1 MTENNIQEEKR
12 SLNFIEQ
19 IVEADLAEGK
29 NGGRLQTRFPP
40 EPNGYLHIGH
50 AKAIA
55 LDFGIAKKYGG
66 VCNLRMDDTNPQKE
80 DMEYVRAIEHDIEWL
95 GFKWGKV
102 LYASDYFQELWD
114 LAVELIKR
122 GKAYVDE
129 QSAEEIAAQ
138 KGTPTT
144 PGIESPYR
152 NRPVEESLKLFEEM
166 NSGNVEPGKM
176 VLRAKIDMTSDN
188 MHFRDPIM
196 YRVLNMPHWRTG
208 NKWNAYPMYDYTHG
222 QCDYWEGV
230 THSLC
235 TLEFVSHRPLYDLFV
250 DWAKE
255 VDHDLGK
262 HPELNPADNWDI
274 NDYRSRQT
282 EFNKLNL
289 THILLSKRNLL
300 ILVNEHVVDG
310 WDDPRMPTIS
320 AFRRKGYSPESI
332 LAFIDKIGYTKFD
345 ALNQMSLFESAV
357 REDLNKRAMRVSAVL
372 DPVKLVITNFPEGK
386 TEVYNA
392 VNNPENEADGTHE
405 IEFSRELWIER
416 DDFMEDAPKKF
427 FRLGPG
433 KEVRLK
439 NSYII
444 RCPETDCCKKD
455 ADGNVVE
462 VYAELIPETKTGEAN
477 SNMKIKGKTIH
488 WVSCNHCLEAEVR
501 NYDRLWMVENP
512 RDEVAAYSKEQGKDR
527 IDIDDMRK
535 FLNPDSLEIKKAY
548 VEKWCSTRKPLDY
561 LQFQRIGYYTL
572 DYTSTPDHLVFN
584 KTVGLKDTWKPANA

>member
-1 MTENNIQEEKR
+1 MTEIEEKNEGQEK

-19 IVEADLAEGK
+19 KIEQDLAEGK
-29 NGGRLQTRFPP
+29 NGGRVQTRFPP

-55 LDFGIAKKYGG
+55 LDFGVAEKYNG
-66 VCNLRMDDTNPQKE
+66 VCNLRLDDTNPQKE
-80 DMEYVRAIEHDIEWL
+80 DIEYVKAIEKDIEWL

-102 LYASDYFQELWD
+102 LYASDYFQQLWD
-114 LAVELIKR
+114 FAVELIKR

-129 QSAEEIAAQ
+129 QTAEEIAQQ

-144 PGIESPYR
+144 PGKESPYR
-152 NRPVEESLKLFEEM
+152 NRPVEESLALFNEM
-166 NSGNVEPGKM
+166 NSGKMEPGKM
-176 VLRAKIDMTSDN
+176 VLRAKIDMASDN
-188 MHFRDPIM
+188 MHFRDPII
-196 YRVLNMPHWRTG
+196 YRVLNIPHWRTG
-208 NKWNAYPMYDYTHG
+208 NKWNAYPMYDFTHG

-255 VDHDLGK
+255 CAGDDKPLD
-262 HPELNPADNWDI
+262 DN
-274 NDYRSRQT
+274 RPRQT

-300 ILVNEHVVDG
+300 MLVNEGVVNG

-320 AFRRKGYSPESI
+320 AFRRRGYSPEGI
-332 LAFIDKIGYTKFD
+332 KAFIDKIGYTKFD
-345 ALNQMSLFESAV
+345 ALNQMSLFESAI
-357 REDLNKRAMRVSAVL
+357 RDDLNKRAQRVSAVVN
-372 DPVKLVITNFPEGK
+372 PVKLVITNFPEDK
-386 TEVYNA
+386 TEVYTA
-392 VNNPENEADGTHE
+392 INNPENEADGTHE

-444 RCPETDCCKKD
+444 RCPETDFCKKD
-455 ADGNVVE
+455 EEGNIVE
-462 VYAELIPETKTGEAN
+462 IYAELIPETKTGEAN
-477 SNMKIKGKTIH
+477 CNMKIKGKTIH
-488 WVSCNHCLEAEVR
+488 WVSCKHCIEAEVR

-512 RDEVAAYSKEQGKDR
+512 RDEVANYSKQQGKDR
-527 IDIDDMRK
+527 IDIEDMRH
-535 FLNPDSLEIKKAY
+535 FINPDSLEVKKAY
-548 VEKWCSTRKPLDY
+548 VEKYCAEFKPLDY
-561 LQFQRIGYYTL
+561 LQFQRVGYYTP
-572 DYTSTPDHLVFN
+572 DYDSTPDHLVFN
-584 KTVGLKDTWKPANA
+584 KTVGLKDNWKN

>member
-1 MTENNIQEEKR
+1 MASNEENAVEEKK

-19 IVEADLAEGK
+19 IVVNDLAKGK

-80 DMEYVRAIEHDIEWL
+80 DTEYVEAIKKDIEWL
-95 GFKWGKV
+95 GFKWGNIY
-102 LYASDYFQELWD
+102 YASDYFQQLWD
-114 LAVELIKR
+114 LAVALIKQ

-129 QSAEEIAAQ
+129 QTAEQIAEQ

-144 PGIESPYR
+144 PGTESPFR
-152 NRPVEESLKLFEEM
+152 NRPVKENLRLFEEM
-166 NSGNVEPGKM
+166 NSGNMEPGKM
-176 VLRAKIDMTSDN
+176 VLRAKIDMASDN
-188 MHFRDPIM
+188 MHFRDPII
-196 YRVLNMPHWRTG
+196 YRVLNIPHWRTG
-208 NKWNAYPMYDYTHG
+208 SKWNAYPMYDFTHG

-235 TLEFVSHRPLYDLFV
+235 TLEFEPHRPLYDLFV

-255 VDHDLGK
+255 VAGDDKPLD
-262 HPELNPADNWDI
+262 DN
-274 NDYRSRQT
+274 RPQQT

-300 ILVNEHVVDG
+300 ILVKEGVVNG

-320 AFRRKGYSPESI
+320 GFRRRGYSPEGI
-332 LAFIDKIGYTKFD
+332 LAFIDKIGYTKYD
-345 ALNQMSLFESAV
+345 ALNQMSLFESAL
-357 REDLNKRAMRVSAVL
+357 RDDLNKRALRVSAVV
-372 DPVKLVITNFPEGK
+372 DPVKLVLTNVPED
-386 TEVYNA
+386 TVEVYKA
-392 VNNPENEADGTHE
+392 QNNPENEADGTHD

-444 RCPETDCCKKD
+444 RCPEENCCKKD
-455 ADGNVVE
+455 ENGNIVE
-462 VYAELIPETKTGEAN
+462 IYAETIPETKTGEAN
-477 SNMKIKGKTIH
+477 ANMKIKGKTIH
-488 WVSCNHCLEAEVR
+488 WVSCKHCLEAEVR

-512 RDEVAAYSKEQGKDR
+512 RDEVAAYSKEQGKNR

-535 FLNPDSLEIKKAY
+535 FINPNSLEIKNAY
-548 VEKWCSTRKPLDY
+548 VEKFLATTKPLDY
-561 LQFQRIGYYTL
+561 LQFQRIGYYTP
-572 DYTSTPDHLVFN
+572 DYDSTPDHLIFN
-584 KTVGLKDTWKPANA
+584 KTVGLKDTWKK

>member
-1 MTENNIQEEKR
+1 M
-12 SLNFIEQ
+12 
-19 IVEADLAEGK
+19 
-29 NGGRLQTRFPP
+29 
-40 EPNGYLHIGH
+40 
-50 AKAIA
+50 
-55 LDFGIAKKYGG
+55 
-66 VCNLRMDDTNPQKE
+66 
-80 DMEYVRAIEHDIEWL
+80 
-95 GFKWGKV
+95 
-102 LYASDYFQELWD
+102 YASDYFQELWD

-129 QSAEEIAAQ
+129 QSADEIAAQ

-166 NSGNVEPGKM
+166 NSGNMEPGKM
-176 VLRAKIDMTSDN
+176 VLRAKIDMASDN

-208 NKWNAYPMYDYTHG
+208 TKWNAYPMYDYTHG

-255 VDHDLGK
+255 VDHELGK
-262 HPELNPADNWDI
+262 HPELNPAENWDI

-300 ILVNEHVVDG
+300 ILVNEKVVDG

-320 AFRRKGYSPESI
+320 AFRRRGYSPESI
-332 LAFIDKIGYTKFD
+332 VSFIDKIGYTKFD

-357 REDLNKRAMRVSAVL
+357 REDLNKRAMRVSAVIN
-372 DPVKLVITNFPEGK
+372 PVKLIITNFPEGQ
-386 TEVYNA
+386 TETYNA

-405 IEFSRELWIER
+405 IVFSRELWIER

-455 ADGNVVE
+455 ADGNVIE
-462 VYAELIPETKTGEAN
+462 VYAELIPETRTGEAN
-477 SNMKIKGKTIH
+477 CNMKIKGKTIH

-501 NYDRLWMVENP
+501 NYDRLWLVENP
-512 RDEVAAYSKEQGKDR
+512 RDEVAAYSKSQGKDR

-548 VEKWCSTRKPLDY
+548 VEEWCATRKPLDY
-561 LQFQRIGYYTL
+561 LQFQRIGYYTP

>member
-1 MTENNIQEEKR
+1 MAINEENKVEEKK
-12 SLNFIEQ
+12 SLSFVEQ
-19 IVEADLAEGK
+19 LVEEDLKEGK
-29 NGGRLQTRFPP
+29 NGGRVQTRFPP

-80 DMEYVRAIEHDIEWL
+80 DTEYVEAIKRDIEWL
-95 GFKWGKV
+95 GFKWGNIY
-102 LYASDYFQELWD
+102 YASDYFQKLWD
-114 LAVELIKR
+114 LAVALIKE

-129 QSAEEIAAQ
+129 QSAEQIAAQ

-144 PGIESPYR
+144 PGTESPYR
-152 NRPVEESLKLFEEM
+152 NRPVEENLRLFEEM
-166 NSGNVEPGKM
+166 NSGKMEPGKM
-176 VLRAKIDMTSDN
+176 VLRAKIDMASDN
-188 MHFRDPIM
+188 MHFRDPII
-196 YRVLNMPHWRTG
+196 YRVLNIPHWRTG
-208 NKWNAYPMYDYTHG
+208 SKWNAYPMYDFTHG

-235 TLEFVSHRPLYDLFV
+235 TLEFESHRPLYDLFV
-250 DWAKE
+250 DWTKQVE
-255 VDHDLGK
+255 GNDKPLD
-262 HPELNPADNWDI
+262 DN
-274 NDYRSRQT
+274 RPRQT

-300 ILVNEHVVDG
+300 ILVKEGIVNG

-320 AFRRKGYSPESI
+320 AFRRRGYSPEGI

-357 REDLNKRAMRVSAVL
+357 RDDLNKRAKRVSAVL
-372 DPVKLVITNFPEGK
+372 DPVKLVLTNIPED
-386 TEVYNA
+386 A
-392 VNNPENEADGTHE
+392 VETYTVQNNPENEADGTHE

-439 NSYII
+439 SSYII
-444 RCPETDCCKKD
+444 RCPEENYCKKD
-455 ADGNVVE
+455 AEGNIIE
-462 VYAELIPETKTGEAN
+462 VYAEVIPETKTGEAN

-488 WVSCNHCLEAEVR
+488 WVSCKHCLEAEIR

-512 RDEVAAYSKEQGKDR
+512 RDEVSAYSKEQGKDR
-527 IDIDDMRK
+527 IDVQDMLK
-535 FLNPDSLEIKKAY
+535 FINPDSLQVKKAF
-548 VEKWCSTRKPLDY
+548 VEKYLATAKPLDH
-561 LQFQRIGYYTL
+561 LQFQRIGYYTP
-572 DYTSTPDHLVFN
+572 DYDSTPDHLVFN
-584 KTVGLKDTWKPANA
+584 KTVGLKDTWAKINK

>member
-1 MTENNIQEEKR
+1 MAVNEGNMDEEKK
-12 SLNFIEQ
+12 SLSFVEQ
-19 IVEADLAEGK
+19 LVEEDLKEGR
-29 NGGRLQTRFPP
+29 NGGRVQTRFPP

-80 DMEYVRAIEHDIEWL
+80 DTEYVEAIKRDIEWL
-95 GFKWGKV
+95 GFKWGNIY
-102 LYASDYFQELWD
+102 YASDYFQKLWD
-114 LAVELIKR
+114 LAVALIKE

-129 QSAEEIAAQ
+129 QSAEQIAAQ

-144 PGIESPYR
+144 PGTESPFR
-152 NRPVEESLKLFEEM
+152 NRPAEESLRLFEEM
-166 NSGNVEPGKM
+166 NSGNMEPGKM
-176 VLRAKIDMTSDN
+176 VLRAKIDMASDN
-188 MHFRDPIM
+188 MHFRDPII
-196 YRVLNMPHWRTG
+196 YRVLNIPHWRTG
-208 NKWNAYPMYDYTHG
+208 NKWNAYPMYDFTHG

-235 TLEFVSHRPLYDLFV
+235 TLEFESHRPLYDLFV
-250 DWAKE
+250 DWTKQVE
-255 VDHDLGK
+255 GNDKPLD
-262 HPELNPADNWDI
+262 DN
-274 NDYRSRQT
+274 RPRQT

-300 ILVNEHVVDG
+300 ILVKEGIVNG

-320 AFRRKGYSPESI
+320 AFRRRGYSPEGI

-357 REDLNKRAMRVSAVL
+357 RDDLNKRAKRVSAVL
-372 DPVKLVITNFPEGK
+372 DPIKLVLTNIPED
-386 TEVYNA
+386 A
-392 VNNPENEADGTHE
+392 VETYTIQNNPENEADGTHE

-439 NSYII
+439 SSYII
-444 RCPETDCCKKD
+444 RCPEENYCKKD
-455 ADGNVVE
+455 AEGNVIE
-462 VYAELIPETKTGEAN
+462 VYAEVIPETKSGEAN

-488 WVSCNHCLEAEVR
+488 WVSCKHCLEAEIR
-501 NYDRLWMVENP
+501 NYDRLWLVENP
-512 RDEVAAYSKEQGKDR
+512 RDEVSAYSKSQGKDR
-527 IDIDDMRK
+527 IDAQDMLK
-535 FLNPDSLEIKKAY
+535 FINPDSLQVKKAY
-548 VEKWCSTRKPLDY
+548 VEKYLASAKPLDY
-561 LQFQRIGYYTL
+561 LQFQRIGYYTP
-572 DYTSTPDHLVFN
+572 DYDSTPDHLIFN
-584 KTVGLKDTWKPANA
+584 KTVSLKDTWAKINK

>member
-80 DMEYVRAIEHDIEWL
+80 DMEDVRAIEHDIEWL

-455 ADGNVVE
+455 ADGNIVE

>member
-1 MTENNIQEEKR
+1 MTENNIQEEKK

-29 NGGRLQTRFPP
+29 NGGRVQTRFPP

-80 DMEYVRAIEHDIEWL
+80 DMEYVRAIERDIKWL

-129 QSAEEIAAQ
+129 QSADEIAAQ

-176 VLRAKIDMTSDN
+176 VLRAKIDMASDN

-262 HPELNPADNWDI
+262 HPELNPKENWDI

-300 ILVNEHVVDG
+300 ILVNEKIVDG

-320 AFRRKGYSPESI
+320 AFRRRGYSPESI
-332 LAFIDKIGYTKFD
+332 VSFIDKIGYTKFD

-357 REDLNKRAMRVSAVL
+357 REDLNKRAIRVSAVL
-372 DPVKLVITNFPEGK
+372 NPVKLVITNFPEGK
-386 TEVYNA
+386 TETYTA

-455 ADGNVVE
+455 ADGNVIE
-462 VYAELIPETKTGEAN
+462 VYAELIPETRTGEAN
-477 SNMKIKGKTIH
+477 CNMKIKGKTIH

-512 RDEVAAYSKEQGKDR
+512 RDEVAAYSKEQGKER

-535 FLNPDSLEIKKAY
+535 FFNPDSLEIKKAY

-561 LQFQRIGYYTL
+561 LQFQRIGYYTP

>member
-1 MTENNIQEEKR
+1 MTEIEEKNEGQEK

-19 IVEADLAEGK
+19 KIEQDLAEGK
-29 NGGRLQTRFPP
+29 NGGRVQTRFPP

-55 LDFGIAKKYGG
+55 LDFGVAEKYNG
-66 VCNLRMDDTNPQKE
+66 VCNLRLDDTNPQKE
-80 DMEYVRAIEHDIEWL
+80 DIEYVKAIEKDIEWL

-102 LYASDYFQELWD
+102 LYASDYFQQLWD
-114 LAVELIKR
+114 FAVELIKR

-129 QSAEEIAAQ
+129 QTAEEIAQQ

-144 PGIESPYR
+144 PGLESPYR
-152 NRPVEESLKLFEEM
+152 NRPVEESLALFNEM
-166 NSGNVEPGKM
+166 NSGKMEPGKM
-176 VLRAKIDMTSDN
+176 VLRAKIDMASDN
-188 MHFRDPIM
+188 MHFRDPII
-196 YRVLNMPHWRTG
+196 YRVLNIPHWRTG
-208 NKWNAYPMYDYTHG
+208 NKWNAYPMYDFTHG

-255 VDHDLGK
+255 CAGDDKPLD
-262 HPELNPADNWDI
+262 DN
-274 NDYRSRQT
+274 RPRQT

-300 ILVNEHVVDG
+300 MLVNEGVVNG

-320 AFRRKGYSPESI
+320 AFRRRGYSPEGI
-332 LAFIDKIGYTKFD
+332 KAFINKIGYTKFD
-345 ALNQMSLFESAV
+345 ALNQMSLFESAI
-357 REDLNKRAMRVSAVL
+357 RDDLNKRAQRVSAVVN
-372 DPVKLVITNFPEGK
+372 PVKLVITNFPEDK
-386 TEVYNA
+386 TEVYTA
-392 VNNPENEADGTHE
+392 INNPENEADGTHE

-455 ADGNVVE
+455 ENGNIIE
-462 VYAELIPETKTGEAN
+462 IYAELIPETKTGEAN
-477 SNMKIKGKTIH
+477 CNMKIKGKTIH
-488 WVSCNHCLEAEVR
+488 WVSCKHCLEAEVR

-512 RDEVAAYSKEQGKDR
+512 RDEVSAYSKEQGKER
-527 IDIDDMRK
+527 IDINDMRK
-535 FLNPDSLEIKKAY
+535 FINPESLEIKKAY
-548 VEKWCSTRKPLDY
+548 VEKYCAEFKPLDY
-561 LQFQRIGYYTL
+561 MQFQRVGYYTP
-572 DYTSTPDHLVFN
+572 DYDSTPDHLVFN
-584 KTVGLKDTWKPANA
+584 KTVGLKDNWK

>member
-1 MTENNIQEEKR
+1 METEEKK

-19 IVEADLAEGK
+19 KIEADLAEGK
-29 NGGRLQTRFPP
+29 NGGKVQTRFPP

-55 LDFGIAKKYGG
+55 LDFGVAEKYNG
-66 VCNLRMDDTNPQKE
+66 VCNLRLDDTNPQKE
-80 DMEYVRAIEHDIEWL
+80 DIEYVNAIKRDIEWL
-95 GFKWGKV
+95 GFKWGDI
-102 LYASDYFQELWD
+102 LYASDYFQQLWD

-129 QSAEEIAAQ
+129 QTAEQIAAQ
-138 KGTPTT
+138 KGTPTQ
-144 PGIESPYR
+144 PGQNSPFR
-152 NRPVEESLKLFEEM
+152 DRPVEESLKLFEEM
-166 NSGNVEPGKM
+166 NSGNMEPGKM
-176 VLRAKIDMTSDN
+176 VLRAKIDMASDN

-196 YRVLNMPHWRTG
+196 YRVLNMPHWRAG

-235 TLEFVSHRPLYDLFV
+235 TLEFESHRPLYNLFV

-255 VDHDLGK
+255 VDHELGK
-262 HPELNPADNWDI
+262 HPELNPSENWTI
-274 NDYRSRQT
+274 NDYRPEQT

-300 ILVNEHVVDG
+300 ILVKEGVVNG

-320 AFRRKGYSPESI
+320 AFRRRGYSPEGIKS
-332 LAFIDKIGYTKFD
+332 FIDKIGYTKFD

-357 REDLNKRAMRVSAVL
+357 REDLNKRAQRVSAVI
-372 DPVKLVITNFPEGK
+372 DPVKLIITNFPED
-386 TEVYNA
+386 A
-392 VNNPENEADGTHE
+392 VETYTAINNPENEADGTHE

-433 KEVRLK
+433 KQVRLK

-444 RCPETDCCKKD
+444 QCPEENCCKKD
-455 ADGNVVE
+455 ADGNITE
-462 VYAELIPETKTGEAN
+462 IYAELIPETKTGEAN
-477 SNMKIKGKTIH
+477 CNMKIKGKTIH

-512 RDEVAAYSKEQGKDR
+512 RDEVSAYSKEQGKDR
-527 IDIDDMRK
+527 IDVEDMRK
-535 FLNPDSLEIKKAY
+535 FINPESLEIRKAY
-548 VEKWCSTRKPLDY
+548 VEKWCATRKPLDY
-561 LQFQRIGYYTL
+561 LQFQRIGYYTP
-572 DYTSTPDHLVFN
+572 DYDSTPDHLIFN
-584 KTVGLKDTWKPANA
+584 KTVGLKDTWKK

>member
-1 MTENNIQEEKR
+1 MTEIEEKNEGQEK

-19 IVEADLAEGK
+19 KIEQDLAEGK
-29 NGGRLQTRFPP
+29 NGGRVQTRFPP

-55 LDFGIAKKYGG
+55 LDFGVAEKYNG
-66 VCNLRMDDTNPQKE
+66 VCNLRLDDTNPQKE
-80 DMEYVRAIEHDIEWL
+80 DIEYVKAIEKDIEWL

-102 LYASDYFQELWD
+102 LYASDYFQQLWD
-114 LAVELIKR
+114 FAVELIKR

-129 QSAEEIAAQ
+129 QTAEEIAQQ

-144 PGIESPYR
+144 LGKESPYR
-152 NRPVEESLKLFEEM
+152 NRPVEESLALFNEM
-166 NSGNVEPGKM
+166 NSGKMEPGKM
-176 VLRAKIDMTSDN
+176 VLRAKIDMASDN
-188 MHFRDPIM
+188 MHFRDPII
-196 YRVLNMPHWRTG
+196 YRVLNIPHWRTG
-208 NKWNAYPMYDYTHG
+208 NKWNAYPMYDFTHG

-255 VDHDLGK
+255 CAGDDKPLD
-262 HPELNPADNWDI
+262 DN
-274 NDYRSRQT
+274 RPRQT

-300 ILVNEHVVDG
+300 MLVNEGVVNG

-320 AFRRKGYSPESI
+320 AFRRRGYSPEGI
-332 LAFIDKIGYTKFD
+332 KAFINKIGYTKFD
-345 ALNQMSLFESAV
+345 ALNQMSLFESAI
-357 REDLNKRAMRVSAVL
+357 RDDLNKRAQRVSAVVN
-372 DPVKLVITNFPEGK
+372 PVKLVITNFPEDK
-386 TEVYNA
+386 TEVYTA
-392 VNNPENEADGTHE
+392 INNPENEADGTHE

-455 ADGNVVE
+455 ENGNIVE
-462 VYAELIPETKTGEAN
+462 IYAELIPETKTGEAN
-477 SNMKIKGKTIH
+477 CNMKIKGKTIH
-488 WVSCNHCLEAEVR
+488 WVSCKHCLEAEVR

-512 RDEVAAYSKEQGKDR
+512 RDEVSAYSKEQGKER
-527 IDIDDMRK
+527 IDINDMRK
-535 FLNPDSLEIKKAY
+535 FINPESLEIKKAY
-548 VEKWCSTRKPLDY
+548 VEKYCAEFKPLDY
-561 LQFQRIGYYTL
+561 MQFQRVGYYTP
-572 DYTSTPDHLVFN
+572 DYDSTPDHLVFN
-584 KTVGLKDTWKPANA
+584 KTVGLKDNWK

>member
-1 MTENNIQEEKR
+1 MADNSQ
-12 SLNFIEQ
+12 NFIEQ
-19 IVEADLAEGK
+19 KIEQDLTEGK
-29 NGGRLQTRFPP
+29 NGGRVQTRFPP

-55 LDFGIAKKYGG
+55 LDFGVAEKYNG
-66 VCNLRMDDTNPQKE
+66 VCNLRLDDTNPQKE
-80 DMEYVRAIEHDIEWL
+80 DIEYVKAIEKDIEWL

-102 LYASDYFQELWD
+102 LYASDYFQQLWD
-114 LAVELIKR
+114 FAVELIKR

-129 QSAEEIAAQ
+129 QTAEQIAQQ

-144 PGIESPYR
+144 PGQESPYR
-152 NRPVEESLKLFEEM
+152 NRPVEESLALFNEM
-166 NSGNVEPGKM
+166 NSGRVEPGKM
-176 VLRAKIDMTSDN
+176 VLRAKIDMASDN
-188 MHFRDPIM
+188 MHFRDPII
-196 YRVLNMPHWRTG
+196 YRTLNLPHWRTS
-208 NKWNAYPMYDYTHG
+208 NKWNAYPMYDFTHG

-255 VDHDLGK
+255 CAGDDK
-262 HPELNPADNWDI
+262 PMDDN
-274 NDYRSRQT
+274 RPRQT

-300 ILVNEHVVDG
+300 MLVNEGVVTG

-320 AFRRKGYSPESI
+320 AFRRRGYSPEGI
-332 LAFIDKIGYTKFD
+332 RAFIDKIGYTKFD

-357 REDLNKRAMRVSAVL
+357 REDLNKRAQRVSAVVN
-372 DPVKLVITNFPEGK
+372 PVKLIITNFPEDK
-386 TEVYNA
+386 VETYTA
-392 VNNPENEADGTHE
+392 INNPENEADGTHE

-416 DDFMEDAPKKF
+416 EDFMEDAPKKF

-455 ADGNVVE
+455 VKGNIVE
-462 VYAELIPETKTGEAN
+462 IYAELIPETKTGEAN

-488 WVSCNHCLEAEVR
+488 WVSCKHCIEAEVR
-501 NYDRLWMVENP
+501 NYDSLWMVENP
-512 RDEVAAYSKEQGKDR
+512 RDEVAAYSKEQGKER

-535 FLNPDSLEIKKAY
+535 YINPESLEVKKAY
-548 VEKWCSTRKPLDY
+548 VEKYCAEFKPLDY
-561 LQFQRIGYYTL
+561 LQFQRVGYYTP
-572 DYTSTPDHLVFN
+572 DYDSTPEHLIFN
-584 KTVGLKDTWKPANA
+584 KTVGLKDTWKGN

>member
-1 MTENNIQEEKR
+1 MEEKIISEEKK

-19 IVEADLAEGK
+19 MVENDLAEGK
-29 NGGRLQTRFPP
+29 NGSRVQTRFPP

-55 LDFGIAKKYGG
+55 LDFGIAKQYGG

-80 DMEYVRAIEHDIEWL
+80 DTEYVEAIKKDIEWL
-95 GFKWGKV
+95 GFKWGNV

-129 QSAEEIAAQ
+129 QTAEEIKAQ
-138 KGTPTT
+138 KGTPTI
-144 PGIESPYR
+144 PGQNSPYR
-152 NRPVEESLKLFEEM
+152 DRPVEESLKLFEEM
-166 NSGNVEPGKM
+166 NSGNMQPGKM
-176 VLRAKIDMTSDN
+176 VLRAKIDMASDN

-196 YRVLNMPHWRTG
+196 YRVMNLPHWRTG
-208 NKWNAYPMYDYTHG
+208 TKWNAYPMYDYTHG

-250 DWAKE
+250 SWAKE
-255 VDHDLGK
+255 IDHELGK
-262 HPELNPADNWDI
+262 HPELNPAENWDLED
-274 NDYRSRQT
+274 NRPRQT

-300 ILVNEHVVDG
+300 ILVKEGIVDG

-320 AFRRKGYSPESI
+320 AFRRRGYSPEGI
-332 LAFIDKIGYTKFD
+332 IGFINKIGYTKFD

-357 REDLNKRAMRVSAVL
+357 RDDLNKRATRVSAVL
-372 DPVKLVITNFPEGK
+372 NPVKLVITNFPEDA
-386 TEVYNA
+386 TEVYTA
-392 VNNPENEADGTHE
+392 INNPENEADGTHE

-444 RCPETDCCKKD
+444 RCPEENCCKKD
-455 ADGNVVE
+455 ADGNVIE
-462 VYAELIPETKTGEAN
+462 VYAELVPETKTGEAN
-477 SNMKIKGKTIH
+477 CNMKIKGKTIH
-488 WVSCNHCLEAEVR
+488 WVSCKHCLEAEVR

-512 RDEVAAYSKEQGKDR
+512 RDEVSAYSKEQGKDR
-527 IDIDDMRK
+527 IDVDDMRK
-535 FLNPDSLEIKKAY
+535 FINPESLEIKKAY
-548 VEKWCSTRKPLDY
+548 VEKFLASTKPLDY
-561 LQFQRIGYYTL
+561 LQFQRIGYYTP
-572 DYTSTPDHLVFN
+572 DYESTPDHLVFN
-584 KTVGLKDTWKPANA
+584 KTVGLKDTWKK